1 MSKSHIAPAV
11 LLLLLA
17 GSCAGCGASRPVKFY
32 VLDSAPAPVTAP
44 AAQYPVTLLVGHLSA
59 SHLYRDDRLVYGAGP
74 VELGTYEYNRWA
86 EIPTDMIQDM
96 ILTSLRASGQYRS
109 VERISSNVRGN
120 YIVRGHLYSLYEVDK
135 PALLARFSLE
145 LELFDPATHMT
156 VWSDSYSH
164 DEPVQ
169 GKSVPEVVEAL
180 DHNVQTGIQQL
191 IANLNQ
197 YFASHPAQP

>member
-1 MSKSHIAPAV
+1 MSKSQIAPAI
-11 LLLLLA
+11 LLVLLA
-17 GSCAGCGASRPVKFY
+17 GFCAGCGATRPVKFY
-32 VLDSAPAPVTAP
+32 VLDAAPAPVTAP

-74 VELGTYEYNRWA
+74 VELGTYEYHRWA

-96 ILTSLRASGQYRS
+96 LLSSLRASGAYRS
-109 VERISSNVRGN
+109 VERIGSNVRGD

-135 PALLARFSLE
+135 PALVGRFSLE
-145 LELFDPATHMT
+145 LELFDPATHAT

-169 GKSVPEVVEAL
+169 GKSVAEVVEAL

-191 IANLNQ
+191 TSNLNQ
-197 YFASHPAQP
+197 YFASHPRQP

>member
-17 GSCAGCGASRPVKFY
+17 GFSSGCGATRPVKFY
-32 VLDSAPAPVTAP
+32 VLDSAPAPVDSP
-44 AAQYPVTLLVGHLSA
+44 AAQHPVTLLVGHLSA

-74 VELGTYEYNRWA
+74 VELGTYEYDRWA

-96 ILTSLRASGQYRS
+96 LLSSLRASGQYRS
-109 VERISSNVRGN
+109 VERISSNVRGD

-135 PALLARFSLE
+135 PALVARFSLE
-145 LELFDPATHMT
+145 LELFDPATHAT
-156 VWSDSYSH
+156 VWSNSYTH

-169 GKSVPEVVEAL
+169 GKGVSNVIEAL
-180 DHNVQTGIQQL
+180 DRNVQAGIQQL
-191 IANLNQ
+191 TASLNQ
-197 YFASHPAQP
+197 YFASHPRQP